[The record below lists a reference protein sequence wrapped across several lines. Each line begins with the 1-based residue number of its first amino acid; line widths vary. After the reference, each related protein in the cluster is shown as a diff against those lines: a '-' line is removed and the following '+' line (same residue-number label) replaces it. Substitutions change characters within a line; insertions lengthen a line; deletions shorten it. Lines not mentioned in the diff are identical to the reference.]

1 MAAVHS
7 GDGDI
12 AIERAELLLVED
24 FVFGIEAE
32 NHAHRF
38 AHFTKLTSQH
48 IHWWN
53 TYATAYKQRCIARLG
68 EVIAVA
74 KDGKYIELR
83 TNWQVAHSF
92 GAYAYY
98 LIYNGE
104 YAVGDV
110 ADRDGAAKELS
121 LYADIH
127 KLPRENACGI
137 TTKLHAIDILG
148 YLFVGLYFK

>member
-1 MAAVHS
+1 MTTVHG

-12 AIERAELLLVED
+12 AAERAKLLFVED
-24 FVFGIEAE
+24 FVFGVETKDHTYVLAQ
-32 NHAHRF
+32 
-38 AHFTKLTSQH
+38 FTKLASQH
-48 IHWWN
+48 VHRWN
-53 TYATAYKQRCIARLG
+53 TYATADKQRFVACFA

-104 YAVGDV
+104 YAIGDV

-121 LYADIH
+121 LYADVYE
-127 KLPRENACGI
+127 LTWENACGVA
-137 TTKLHAIDILG
+137 TKLHSIDILG